1 MRNIKAILEQ
11 AGTNL
16 EEILKTTIYLADI
29 NDFAIVN
36 EVYLSYFTHSYPA
49 RSVFEVANL
58 PLSGLIE
65 IEIIAKQ

>member
-11 AGTNL
+11 AGTNV

-36 EVYLSYFTHSYPA
+36 EVYSSYFTHSYPA
-49 RSVFEVANL
+49 RSAFEVANL
-58 PLSGLIE
+58 SLSVLIE
-65 IEIIAKQ
+65 IEVIAKQ

>member
-29 NDFAIVN
+29 NDFAIVS
-36 EVYLSYFTHSYPA
+36 EVYSSYLKEFYIVHHHRIY
-49 RSVFEVANL
+49 VL
-58 PLSGLIE
+58 L
-65 IEIIAKQ
+65 